1 MKSTALTQSYLPRW
15 WSLAAM
21 FGMFSVLS
29 ATVVVWLWMVM
40 FALQWASPHIAPAAS

>member
-1 MKSTALTQSYLPRW
+1 MKSTALSPLEISRW

-21 FGMFSVLS
+21 FGAVSVLS

-40 FALQWASPHIAPAAS
+40 FALQWAAPHAAPAAS